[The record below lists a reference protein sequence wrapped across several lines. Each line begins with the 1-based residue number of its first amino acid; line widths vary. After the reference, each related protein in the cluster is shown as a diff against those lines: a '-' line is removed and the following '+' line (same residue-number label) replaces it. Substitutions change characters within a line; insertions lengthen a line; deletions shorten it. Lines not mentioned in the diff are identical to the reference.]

1 MDILF
6 GILSILALAF
16 AFCVCIAIA
25 GTIVAI
31 FNLDK

>member
-6 GILSILALAF
+6 GILSILAAAF